1 MEQTA
6 NNFSHSLENIFV
18 QLIEKGVIT
27 PSRQP
32 NIKGSLRKYAV
43 LLGSSIGTCLPGTF
57 VLPAAERN
65 ALIDKGL
72 ARITK
77 SHSGANGLGG
87 SAFRNVKNDVSFI
100 LRQAEEYK
108 LIESSLVELASY
120 KEAQVTA
127 MSFPTGR
134 PARGEQH
141 MLPKYILDPVP
152 NSFQDELDAYRVWTT
167 SPYTPKRPL
176 SLKRR
181 PITQDTTEPLIKRFA
196 GFLVKFKGFR
206 ADEITL
212 SCLTAPQNLADYIG
226 WYVENHGGKYTATVR
241 DICAKVTCLATYLQ
255 IIATTG
261 DVKRDV
267 EERIIGIR
275 EFKATLPPT
284 VTVVDKAT
292 RWISLKELDAIGIVY
307 DPANFE
313 RRNMSKT
320 GLDRFAK
327 VMREFPLGIFP
338 KGNRFRV
345 TAMQAGVSL
354 MLRLIVRIPL
364 RQRNLREMEWN
375 PIRPELG
382 RNLYKCD
389 GQWRIRFRG
398 EQMKIGHKGGK
409 ENMVNYT
416 FPHDLSAD
424 LDRYMKWWRPILID
438 STTNLHC
445 APEVPGELPRI
456 VDQEYFF
463 LNSLGAP
470 FDLQRIIDLI
480 SRVTY
485 KYVKVAMNP
494 HIIRSV
500 WATEYLK
507 KKGMDGV
514 ATCAYMLN
522 DTIQTILKTYA
533 DLLTPDCEAAASSW
547 LDDIL
552 SD

>member
-1 MEQTA
+1 MKETA
-6 NNFSHSLENIFV
+6 NNFNDSLENIFI

-32 NIKGSLRKYAV
+32 NIKSSLRKYGT
-43 LLGSSIGTCLPGTF
+43 LLGSSIATCLPKTF

-77 SHSGANGLGG
+77 SRSGANGLGE
-87 SAFRNVKNDVSFI
+87 SAFRNVKNDVSFV
-100 LRQAEEYK
+100 LRQAEEFK

-141 MLPKYILDPVP
+141 WIPKYILDPVP
-152 NSFQDELDAYRVWTT
+152 DSFQEELDAYRLWTT
-167 SPYTPKRPL
+167 SPSTPKRPL

-181 PITQDTTEPLIKRFA
+181 SITQDTAEPYIKRFA

-206 ADEITL
+206 AKNITL
-212 SCLTAPQNLADYIG
+212 FCLTEPQNLEDYVK
-226 WYVENHGGKYTATVR
+226 WYVENHGGKHTATVR
-241 DICAKVTCLATYLQ
+241 DICAKVTCLAMYLQ

-261 DVKRDV
+261 DVKRV
-267 EERIIGIR
+267 MEERIIGIR
-275 EFKATLPPT
+275 EYKSTLPPT
-284 VTVVDKAT
+284 VTVVNKKT
-292 RWISLKELDAIGIVY
+292 RWISLKELDAIGVAY

-313 RRNMSKT
+313 RRNMSK
-320 GLDRFAK
+320 GNIDRFAK
-327 VMREFPLGIFP
+327 VLREFEQGIFP

-375 PIRPELG
+375 PTRPELG
-382 RNLYKCD
+382 RNLYKSD
-389 GQWRIRFRG
+389 GQWRIRFKG
-398 EQMKIGHKGGK
+398 EQLKIGHKGGK
-409 ENMVNYT
+409 ENMVDYA
-416 FPHDLSAD
+416 FPASLSAD
-424 LDRYMKWWRPILID
+424 LDRYMKWWRPILIN
-438 STTNLHC
+438 TKTNLHL
-445 APEVPGELPRI
+445 APEVPNEMPKI

-463 LNSLGAP
+463 LKSIGDP
-470 FDLQRIIDLI
+470 FDLDRLIDLI

-507 KKGMDGV
+507 KHGMGGA

-522 DTIQTILKTYA
+522 DNINTILNTYA

-547 LDDIL
+547 LDDML